1 MDLNFINLNARIENL
16 NIFKTKKSIEIK
28 TKLKQ
33 EQHLLLFKK
42 IRLSLLF
49 SSPHQFSDKNQ
60 IFILG
65 YLKISSKK
73 TIGLNFLAHKLFIN
87 LHELIQNN

>member
-28 TKLKQ
+28 TKQ

-42 IRLSLLF
+42 MRLSLLF